1 MENKKSVLIVGRFSG
16 FHRGHVELIKS
27 AVNKFPNHTII
38 VGVVTGKLSS
48 KNLEK
53 NPFSFE
59 EKKLAIEK
67 ILKGL
72 NIEPII
78 LNLHSAYIPE
88 VVEILHSDYNIDL
101 EYVYCG
107 SDRLNSYT
115 AQGLEK
121 MGVKIIC
128 LERDESSTDDLTK
141 SASATKLRNAVKN
154 NNFEEFKNLLPDEL
168 DLDVVEDVW
177 NLLRVGMKEK
187 NIATADTVLSGIT
200 HIEDL
205 DVNEFIEWVRNFYD
219 DNIVAI
225 QKLDGTFNMSVGKD
239 EEGIYL
245 ARLSKGQNEPFSSGE
260 LPKIPIYNALRGA
273 CLVFERENIISILEE
288 KLEVGDALDIEV
300 LYGQQ
305 PNTIRYNLDKN
316 YLAFLRFIKGKSGDE
331 AEELLDSIYESFKE
345 IETTVNNEVYYFSWE
360 TEKME
365 VELSEE
371 MWKFTKPQILNKL
384 EYKIDAEKDL
394 KVLEKWLNAPNEV
407 VNSLSNFECL
417 NILLTPIPKN
427 ERELYKKAR
436 QNALE
441 KAKELKLNVKN
452 KMIEGVLDKIYFE
465 LGGSEQEGLVLR
477 NKTTKAMTKLIDKDK
492 FTRENQRNWYYIE
505 KAIEGGVVTEF
516 FNQNAEQ
523 FNIPMLKLREKF
535 FKQIRKSEL
544 NYREAIEDY
553 IEKNDIPLYNIESKI
568 ILIKNTIPL
577 YIDQLRSL
585 YNEAKNDTQLS
596 ENFKLRT
603 SNTIGILISN
613 FKSLF
618 SNISK
623 LNTKILE
630 SDKLLTEYILL
641 LIKTF
646 SSKEVE

>member
-1 MENKKSVLIVGRFSG
+1 LKNKKSVLIIGRFSG

-27 AVNKFPNHTII
+27 AVKRFPNHLII
-38 VGVVTGKLSS
+38 VGIVTGKLSS

-59 EKKLAIEK
+59 EKKLTVEK
-67 ILKGL
+67 ILKKFH
-72 NIEPII
+72 IEPII
-78 LNLHSAYIPE
+78 LDLQTAYIPD
-88 VVEILHSDYNIDL
+88 VAEILKTNYNIDI
-101 EYVYCG
+101 EYIYCG

-121 MGVKIIC
+121 MGIKVVC
-128 LERDESSTDDLTK
+128 VERDESSTDDLTK

-154 NNFEEFKNLLPDEL
+154 NNFEEFKTLLPDEL
-168 DLDVVEDVW
+168 DTDVVEDVW
-177 NLLRVGMKEK
+177 NILRAGMKEK
-187 NIATADTVLSGIT
+187 NIISSEVVLSGIT

-205 DVNEFIEWVRNFYD
+205 DVDDFIEWVRNFYD

-245 ARLSKGQNEPFSSGE
+245 ARLSKGQSEPFSSE
-260 LPKIPIYNALRGA
+260 DLPKIPIYNALRGA
-273 CLVFERENIISILEE
+273 CLVFERENIVSLLEE
-288 KLEVGDALDIEV
+288 KLEIGDALDIEV

-316 YLAFLRFIKGKSGDE
+316 YLAFLRFIRGKSGDE
-331 AEELLDSIYESFKE
+331 AEKILDDIYETFKE
-345 IETTVNNEVYYFSWE
+345 IETVVKNDVYYFSWE
-360 TEKME
+360 TEKIE
-365 VELSEE
+365 VKVSEE
-371 MWKFTKPQILNKL
+371 KWKFTKPQILNKL
-384 EYKIDAEKDL
+384 EYKVDTEKDL
-394 KVLEKWLNAPNEV
+394 KILEKWLSAPNEI

-436 QNALE
+436 QSALE
-441 KAKELKLNVKN
+441 KAKELKLNIKN
-452 KMIEGVLDKIYFE
+452 KMIEGILDKIYFE

-477 NKTTKAMTKLIDKDK
+477 NKTTKAMTKLVDKEK
-492 FTRENQRNWYYIE
+492 FTRENQKNWYYIE
-505 KAIEGGVVTEF
+505 KAIEDGVVSEF
-516 FNQNAEQ
+516 FALNAEQ

-535 FKQIRKSEL
+535 FKQIRQSEL

-553 IEKNDIPLYNIESKI
+553 IEKNNIPLNSIEDKI
-568 ILIKNTIPL
+568 ILIKNTIPT
-577 YIDQLRSL
+577 YINKLKSI
-585 YNEAKNDTQLS
+585 YNEAKNDTHLS
-596 ENFKLRT
+596 ESFKLRT
-603 SNTIGILISN
+603 SNTIGILILN
-613 FKSLF
+613 FSSLF
-618 SNISK
+618 SSISK
-623 LNTKILE
+623 LNIKILE

>member
-1 MENKKSVLIVGRFSG
+1 FSG

-27 AVNKFPNHTII
+27 AVKRFPNHLII
-38 VGVVTGKLSS
+38 VGIVTGKLSS

-59 EKKLAIEK
+59 EKKLTVEK
-67 ILKGL
+67 ILKKFH
-72 NIEPII
+72 IEPII
-78 LNLHSAYIPE
+78 LDLQTAYIPD
-88 VVEILHSDYNIDL
+88 VAEILKTNYNIDI
-101 EYVYCG
+101 EYIYCG

-121 MGVKIIC
+121 MGIKVVC
-128 LERDESSTDDLTK
+128 VERDESSTDDLTK

-154 NNFEEFKNLLPDEL
+154 NNFEEFKTLLPDEL
-168 DLDVVEDVW
+168 DTDVVEDVW
-177 NLLRVGMKEK
+177 NILRAGMKEK
-187 NIATADTVLSGIT
+187 NIISSEVVLSGIT

-205 DVNEFIEWVRNFYD
+205 DVDDFIEWVRNFYD

-245 ARLSKGQNEPFSSGE
+245 ARLSKGQSEPFSSE
-260 LPKIPIYNALRGA
+260 DLPKIPIYNALRGA
-273 CLVFERENIISILEE
+273 CLVFERENIVSLLEE
-288 KLEVGDALDIEV
+288 KLEIGDALDIEV

-316 YLAFLRFIKGKSGDE
+316 YLAFLRFIRGKSGDE
-331 AEELLDSIYESFKE
+331 AEKILDDIYETFKE
-345 IETTVNNEVYYFSWE
+345 IETVVKNDVYYFSWE
-360 TEKME
+360 TEKIE
-365 VELSEE
+365 VKVSEE
-371 MWKFTKPQILNKL
+371 KWKFTKPQILNKL
-384 EYKIDAEKDL
+384 EYKVDTEKDL
-394 KVLEKWLNAPNEV
+394 KILEKWLSAPNEI

-436 QNALE
+436 QSALE
-441 KAKELKLNVKN
+441 KAKELKLNIKN
-452 KMIEGVLDKIYFE
+452 KMIEGILDKIYFE

-477 NKTTKAMTKLIDKDK
+477 NKTTKAMTKLVDKEK
-492 FTRENQRNWYYIE
+492 FTRENQKNWYYIE
-505 KAIEGGVVTEF
+505 KAIEDGVVSEF
-516 FNQNAEQ
+516 FALNAEQ

-535 FKQIRKSEL
+535 FKQIRQSEL

-553 IEKNDIPLYNIESKI
+553 IEKNNIPLNSIEDKI
-568 ILIKNTIPL
+568 ILIKNTIPT
-577 YIDQLRSL
+577 YINKLKSI
-585 YNEAKNDTQLS
+585 YNEAKNDTHLS
-596 ENFKLRT
+596 ESFKLRT
-603 SNTIGILISN
+603 SNTIGILILN
-613 FKSLF
+613 FSSLF
-618 SNISK
+618 SSISK
-623 LNTKILE
+623 LNIKILE

>member
-1 MENKKSVLIVGRFSG
+1 LENKKSVLIVGRFSG

-553 IEKNDIPLYNIESKI
+553 LEKNNIPLNGIESKI
-568 ILIKNTIPL
+568 ILIKNTIPT
-577 YIDQLRSL
+577 YINQLKSL
-585 YNEAKNDTQLS
+585 YTEAKNDTQLS

-613 FKSLF
+613 FSSLF

>member
-101 EYVYCG
+101 EYIYCG

-553 IEKNDIPLYNIESKI
+553 LEKNNIPLNGIESKI
-568 ILIKNTIPL
+568 ILIKNTIPT
-577 YIDQLRSL
+577 YINQLKSL
-585 YNEAKNDTQLS
+585 YTEAKNDTQLS

-613 FKSLF
+613 FSSLF

>member
-1 MENKKSVLIVGRFSG
+1 MKNKKSVLIIGRFSG

-27 AVNKFPNHTII
+27 AVKRFPNHLII
-38 VGVVTGKLSS
+38 VGIVTGKLSS

-59 EKKLAIEK
+59 EKKLTVEK
-67 ILKGL
+67 ILKKFH
-72 NIEPII
+72 IEPII
-78 LNLHSAYIPE
+78 LDLQTAYIPD
-88 VVEILHSDYNIDL
+88 VAEILKTNYNIDI
-101 EYVYCG
+101 EYIYCG

-121 MGVKIIC
+121 MGIKVVC
-128 LERDESSTDDLTK
+128 VERDESSTDDLTK

-154 NNFEEFKNLLPDEL
+154 NNFEEFKTLLPDEL
-168 DLDVVEDVW
+168 DTDVVEDVW
-177 NLLRVGMKEK
+177 NILRAGMKEK
-187 NIATADTVLSGIT
+187 NIISSEVVLSGIT

-205 DVNEFIEWVRNFYD
+205 DVDDFIEWVRNFYD

-245 ARLSKGQNEPFSSGE
+245 ARLSKGQSEPFSSE
-260 LPKIPIYNALRGA
+260 DLPKIPIYNALRGA
-273 CLVFERENIISILEE
+273 CLVFERENIVSLLEE
-288 KLEVGDALDIEV
+288 KLEIGDALDIEV

-316 YLAFLRFIKGKSGDE
+316 YLAFLRFIRGKSGDE
-331 AEELLDSIYESFKE
+331 AEKILDDIYETFKE
-345 IETTVNNEVYYFSWE
+345 IETVVKNDVYYFSWE
-360 TEKME
+360 TEKIE
-365 VELSEE
+365 VKVSEE
-371 MWKFTKPQILNKL
+371 KWKFTKPQILNKL
-384 EYKIDAEKDL
+384 EYKVDTEKDL
-394 KVLEKWLNAPNEV
+394 KILEKWLSAPNEI

-436 QNALE
+436 QSALE
-441 KAKELKLNVKN
+441 KAKELKLNIKN
-452 KMIEGVLDKIYFE
+452 KMIEGILDKIYFE

-477 NKTTKAMTKLIDKDK
+477 NKTTKAMTKLVDKEK
-492 FTRENQRNWYYIE
+492 FTRENQKNWYYIE
-505 KAIEGGVVTEF
+505 KAIEDGVVSEF
-516 FNQNAEQ
+516 FALNAEQ

-535 FKQIRKSEL
+535 FKQIRQSEL

-553 IEKNDIPLYNIESKI
+553 IEKNNIPLNSIEDKI
-568 ILIKNTIPL
+568 ILIKNTIPT
-577 YIDQLRSL
+577 YINKLKSI
-585 YNEAKNDTQLS
+585 YNEAKNDTHLS
-596 ENFKLRT
+596 ESFKLRT
-603 SNTIGILISN
+603 SNTIGILILN
-613 FKSLF
+613 FSSLF
-618 SNISK
+618 SSISK
-623 LNTKILE
+623 LNIKILE

>member
-553 IEKNDIPLYNIESKI
+553 LEKNNIPLNGIESKI
-568 ILIKNTIPL
+568 ILIKNTIPT
-577 YIDQLRSL
+577 YINQLKSL
-585 YNEAKNDTQLS
+585 YTEAKNDTQLS

-613 FKSLF
+613 FSSLF

>member
-1 MENKKSVLIVGRFSG
+1 MENKKSVLVVGRFSG
-16 FHRGHVELIKS
+16 FHRGHVDLIKS
-27 AVNKFPNHTII
+27 AVKKFPDHLII
-38 VGVVTGKLSS
+38 VGIVTGKLSS

-53 NPFSFE
+53 NPFSFK
-59 EKKLAIEK
+59 EKKLAVEK
-67 ILKGL
+67 ILKNL

-78 LNLHSAYIPE
+78 LDLQTAYIPE
-88 VVEILHSDYNIDL
+88 IVEILRSDYNIDL

-121 MGVKIIC
+121 LGVKVISVD
-128 LERDESSTDDLTK
+128 RDETSTSDLTK
-141 SASATKLRNAVKN
+141 SASATKLRNAVKS
-154 NNFEEFKNLLPDEL
+154 NNFDEFKNLMPDEL
-168 DLDVVEDVW
+168 DIDVIEDVW
-177 NLLRVGMKEK
+177 RLLRIGMQEK
-187 NIATADTVLSGIT
+187 NIEIANTVLSGIT

-205 DVNEFIEWVRNFYD
+205 DVNEFIEWVKNFYD

-245 ARLSKGQNEPFSSGE
+245 ARLSKGQSEPFSSE
-260 LPKIPIYNALRGA
+260 DLPKIPIYNALRGA
-273 CLVFERENIISILEE
+273 CLVFERENIVSLLEE
-288 KLEVGDALDIEV
+288 KLEIGDALDIEV

-316 YLAFLRFIKGKSGDE
+316 YLAFLRFIRGKSGDE
-331 AEELLDSIYESFKE
+331 AEKILDDIYETFKE
-345 IETTVNNEVYYFSWE
+345 IETVVKNDVYYFSWE
-360 TEKME
+360 TEKIE
-365 VELSEE
+365 VKVSEE
-371 MWKFTKPQILNKL
+371 KWKFTKPQILNKL
-384 EYKIDAEKDL
+384 EYKVDTEKDL
-394 KVLEKWLNAPNEV
+394 KILEKWLSAPNEI

-436 QNALE
+436 QSALE
-441 KAKELKLNVKN
+441 KAKELKLNIKN
-452 KMIEGVLDKIYFE
+452 KMIEGILDKIYFE

-477 NKTTKAMTKLIDKDK
+477 NKTTKAMTKLVDKEK
-492 FTRENQRNWYYIE
+492 FTRENQKNWYYIE
-505 KAIEGGVVTEF
+505 KAIEDGVVSEF
-516 FNQNAEQ
+516 FALNAEQ

-535 FKQIRKSEL
+535 FKQIRQSEL

-553 IEKNDIPLYNIESKI
+553 IEKNNIPLNSIEDKI
-568 ILIKNTIPL
+568 ILIKNTIPT
-577 YIDQLRSL
+577 YINKLKSI
-585 YNEAKNDTQLS
+585 YNEAKNDTHLS
-596 ENFKLRT
+596 ESFKLRT
-603 SNTIGILISN
+603 SNTIGILILN
-613 FKSLF
+613 FSSLF
-618 SNISK
+618 SSISK
-623 LNTKILE
+623 LNIKILE

>member
-121 MGVKIIC
+121 IGVKIIC

-187 NIATADTVLSGIT
+187 NIATTDTVLSGIT

-345 IETTVNNEVYYFSWE
+345 IETTVNNEVYYFNWE

-452 KMIEGVLDKIYFE
+452 KMIEGVLNKIYFE

-553 IEKNDIPLYNIESKI
+553 LEKNNIPLNGIESKI
-568 ILIKNTIPL
+568 ILIKNTIPT
-577 YIDQLRSL
+577 YINQLKSL
-585 YNEAKNDTQLS
+585 YTEAKNDTQLS

-613 FKSLF
+613 FSSLF

>member
-553 IEKNDIPLYNIESKI
+553 LEKNNIPLNGIESKI
-568 ILIKNTIPL
+568 ILIKNTIPT
-577 YIDQLRSL
+577 YINQLKSL
-585 YNEAKNDTQLS
+585 YTEAKNDTQLS

-618 SNISK
+618 SNIDK

>member
-1 MENKKSVLIVGRFSG
+1 LENKKSVLIVGRFSG

-101 EYVYCG
+101 EYIYCG

-553 IEKNDIPLYNIESKI
+553 LEKNNIPLNGIESKI
-568 ILIKNTIPL
+568 ILIKNTIPT
-577 YIDQLRSL
+577 YINQLKSL
-585 YNEAKNDTQLS
+585 YTEAKNDTQLS

-613 FKSLF
+613 FSSLF